1 MLVRAS
7 VFLFVVLL
15 RQLDSCVGDNTSNAS
30 NATYYI
36 QYDHGIEVATYDGGS
51 TSHRFR
57 RRLDV
62 IQSANQTLTNA
73 NSIVQAVIEMGE
85 SLKKNIDTVLADLNA
100 VQTQGLTLD
109 SGYNTLHDAQAV
121 IQNGLLLTTQVQS
134 LFLASQPATTAIPIQ
149 NDPTN
154 VLSDVLTTKRTLDS
168 LVGDITSIGTSGL
181 TVTAAAKVIA
191 NLQVAV
197 QTGLV
202 VAKDGIDIINA
213 VQNIISTGVSIAEGQ
228 VIASAIQLVLQKGLA
243 NFDLQP
249 KVCRRQASFRGSPS
263 PLVNQC
269 LASEDPLGP
278 LCLPKCRTGYEP
290 AGFDSCRRVG
300 CAGGTSD
307 LGQWCS
313 KPPSYERNGYALWDQ
328 AKCIKEK
335 GTGMCE
341 QCALVWYPKCKPGF
355 HAFGCFICTPDCP
368 PGTIDDVAFCRKD
381 AYFRG
386 VSASRLG
393 CPVGK
398 QQSLFLCYP
407 PCPSTH
413 DGAGPLCS
421 PKCRGD
427 TPTNCGLFCASSTS
441 ACAASVVQI
450 VGTGVHM
457 ALSAIASD
465 FTGVLSSAVVLG
477 KKVITMAPLDSGAT
491 SQQDAVV
498 MTDSHATGY
507 VLAEA
512 LDRNDSVSVHDI
524 CAWWIAEDKFDKLT
538 AYLSSKFDAAN
549 VLERQNDV
557 YRFRLLG
564 SPQSLALSRVFSVVE
579 SAKTELSI
587 QDYTVPQTTLGQ
599 IFNGFAAKQTQE
611 TGVARGLDVKKKRK
625 AKKEPKSK
633 QHDNYLAHRA

>member
-7 VFLFVVLL
+7 VILFVVLL
-15 RQLDSCVGDNTSNAS
+15 LCQLDPCAGDNTSNAS

-73 NSIVQAVIEMGE
+73 NSIVQAVIGMGE

-100 VQTQGLTLD
+100 IQTQGLTLD
-109 SGYNTLHDAQAV
+109 SGNNTLHDAQAV

-181 TVTAAAKVIA
+181 TVAAAAKVIA

-213 VQNIISTGVSIAEGQ
+213 VQNVISTGVSIAEGQ

-249 KVCRRQASFRGSPS
+249 KVCRRQASFRGAPS

-290 AGFDSCRRVG
+290 AGFDSCRKVG

-307 LGQWCS
+307 LGPWCS

-328 AKCIKEK
+328 AKCNKEK
-335 GTGMCE
+335 GTGRQGASVSLGLPKGECFGYLGINSAGNTTTMKMLTGD
-341 QCALVWYPKCKPGF
+341 LV
-355 HAFGCFICTPDCP
+355 
-368 PGTIDDVAFCRKD
+368 
-381 AYFRG
+381 
-386 VSASRLG
+386 
-393 CPVGK
+393 
-398 QQSLFLCYP
+398 
-407 PCPSTH
+407 
-413 DGAGPLCS
+413 
-421 PKCRGD
+421 
-427 TPTNCGLFCASSTS
+427 ASSGS
-441 ACAASVVQI
+441 ATLGGFDILAQQLDVRRLIGYCLQINALIDLLSVREHLELYAAIKSI
-450 VGTGVHM
+450 
-457 ALSAIASD
+457 SAINDTVA
-465 FTGVLSSAVVLG
+465 TLM
-477 KKVITMAPLDSGAT
+477 TQMNLD
-491 SQQDAVV
+491 D
-498 MTDSHATGY
+498 
-507 VLAEA
+507 
-512 LDRNDSVSVHDI
+512 
-524 CAWWIAEDKFDKLT
+524 
-538 AYLSSKFDAAN
+538 
-549 VLERQNDV
+549 
-557 YRFRLLG
+557 
-564 SPQSLALSRVFSVVE
+564 
-579 SAKTELSI
+579 
-587 QDYTVPQTTLGQ
+587 
-599 IFNGFAAKQTQE
+599 
-611 TGVARGLDVKKKRK
+611 
-625 AKKEPKSK
+625 
-633 QHDNYLAHRA
+633 

>member
-7 VFLFVVLL
+7 VILFVVLL
-15 RQLDSCVGDNTSNAS
+15 RQAAHPCAGDNTSNTS

-73 NSIVQAVIEMGE
+73 NSIVQAVIGMGE

-100 VQTQGLTLD
+100 IQTQGLTSD
-109 SGYNTLHDAQAV
+109 SGNNTLHDAQAV

-134 LFLASQPATTAIPIQ
+134 LFLASQPATTAIPIH

-181 TVTAAAKVIA
+181 TVAAAAKVIV

-197 QTGLV
+197 QTGIV

-213 VQNIISTGVSIAEGQ
+213 VQNVISTGVSIAEGQ

-249 KVCRRQASFRGSPS
+249 KVCRRQASFRGAPS

-290 AGFDSCRRVG
+290 AGFDSCRKVG

-307 LGQWCS
+307 LGPWCS

-328 AKCIKEK
+328 AKCNKEK

-386 VSASRLG
+386 VSGSRLG
-393 CPVGK
+393 CPAGK

-421 PKCRGD
+421 PKCGGD
-427 TPTNCGLFCASSTS
+427 TPTNCGLFCASSTA

-477 KKVITMAPLDSGAT
+477 TKVITMAP
-491 SQQDAVV
+491 
-498 MTDSHATGY
+498 
-507 VLAEA
+507 
-512 LDRNDSVSVHDI
+512 
-524 CAWWIAEDKFDKLT
+524 CA
-538 AYLSSKFDAAN
+538 
-549 VLERQNDV
+549 
-557 YRFRLLG
+557 G
-564 SPQSLALSRVFSVVE
+564 
-579 SAKTELSI
+579 
-587 QDYTVPQTTLGQ
+587 
-599 IFNGFAAKQTQE
+599 
-611 TGVARGLDVKKKRK
+611 
-625 AKKEPKSK
+625 
-633 QHDNYLAHRA
+633 